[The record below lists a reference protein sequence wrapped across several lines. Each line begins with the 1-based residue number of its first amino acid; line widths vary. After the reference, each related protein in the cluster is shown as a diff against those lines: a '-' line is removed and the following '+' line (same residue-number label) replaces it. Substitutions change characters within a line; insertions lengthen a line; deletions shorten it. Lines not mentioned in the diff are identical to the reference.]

1 MPKLIESAFAR
12 YLLQKILWYVLAF
25 FVAVA
30 LNFFL
35 PRLIPGN
42 PVAVIVSQMA
52 QQGVQSAA
60 LERLYATY
68 MAEFGLD
75 QPVHI
80 QFIRY
85 LGGIFR
91 GDLGTSFMLYPS
103 KVSDVIRSAL
113 PWTLALQIPAILVGW
128 TLGNVLGA
136 VAAYKRGVFDRTVF
150 ISALA
155 LSRVPYYCLAIILVY
170 LLAVTWPVFPVAGG
184 YSFGFYPE
192 WSLEFIL
199 DALYHYTLPFLSL
212 VMVAIGGAAVGM
224 REMSIY
230 ELGTDYVNYA
240 KRLGISDA
248 KVVRYVFRNAM
259 LPQVTG
265 LALAFGTMV
274 GGALVTE
281 NVFSYPGLGTLL
293 FSAIRQNDYPMIQGI
308 TLMITITVLIANFL
322 VEIAYGFIDPRIRAA
337 QVGEK

>member
-1 MPKLIESAFAR
+1 MLKLIQGAFAR
-12 YLLQKILWYVLAF
+12 YLLRKTLWYVLAF

-42 PVAVIVSQMA
+42 PVSVIVSQMA
-52 QQGVQSAA
+52 QQGVTSAA

-68 MAEFGLD
+68 MREFGLD
-75 QPVHI
+75 QPPHI
-80 QFIRY
+80 QFLKY
-85 LGGIFR
+85 LGGLFR
-91 GDLGTSFMLYPS
+91 GDLGTSFMLYPAS
-103 KVSDVIRSAL
+103 VASVIKGAL

-128 TLGNVLGA
+128 TVGNVLGA
-136 VAAYKRGVFDRTVF
+136 VAAYKRGVFDRAVFTV
-150 ISALA
+150 ALA
-155 LSRVPYYCLAIILVY
+155 LSRVPYYCFAIILVY

-212 VMVAIGGAAVGM
+212 VLVAIGGAAVGM
-224 REMSIY
+224 REMALY
-230 ELGTDYVNYA
+230 ELNTDYVNYS
-240 KRLGISDA
+240 KRLGISDR
-248 KVVRYVFRNAM
+248 KVVGYVFRNAM

-281 NVFSYPGLGTLL
+281 NVFSYPGLGTVL
-293 FSAIRQNDYPMIQGI
+293 FAAIRQNDYPMIQGI
-308 TLMITITVLIANFL
+308 TLIITVTVLIANYL
-322 VEIAYGFIDPRIRAA
+322 VEIAYGIIDPRIRAA
-337 QVGEK
+337 QVGER